1 MHTPKKHSRIFTS
14 MPIDFTQRLSF
25 TLTRTSIFV
34 VLAVGT
40 LIAILQVC
48 IDYADRKEFVD
59 NRIQSLIEATSTPV
73 AKAIY
78 SLDTELAQEVVNGLK
93 KYDFLHHISIFDDTG
108 VIMAIHD
115 HPIPATETMW
125 LTRVLTGYS
134 TTYKQ
139 SISDERKR
147 YTGQLVLKLNNDV
160 ILAPIYKR
168 SLYIF
173 LSGLARALI
182 IAFILAYFYHRFLTR
197 PLFNIAN
204 NFSTLNKTKL
214 SSARLKPIDDHE
226 NDELGRIV
234 DSANDLLTILDKREQ
249 ALEQNEQQ
257 LRIILNA
264 SPNQVFALNHE
275 GEFVFLNT
283 ATARFYKQT
292 AKNLEGKN
300 FIDLHKAIDE
310 REAFRFFQHLEKAES
325 KPTETHTAKLNLKDA
340 DGEDHILHISVT
352 PYIIYQKQCILIIA
366 NDVTARIE
374 AENRVERLA
383 YFDTLTKLP
392 NRHQIQERLQ
402 EDIYTSEKMG
412 AYGALLFIDVD
423 DFKRINDTFGHSTGD
438 ALLLKLSNRMQTQIR
453 KSETLARLGGDEFI
467 LSVPSIAVTA
477 ERTQALACNLAERLL
492 QNIRK
497 PLRIGEHELEV
508 SASIGIVL
516 YRQADEDLDKLL
528 SAADTAMY
536 QAKAQGRD
544 RYLIFNTTMSDE
556 ASRLITLESDIRK
569 AIGEQQFNFY
579 LQPLLDSETR
589 TMIGAEALLRWQ
601 HPEKGQVLP
610 DQFIEYLENSP
621 MMGKVGEQI
630 LDKVCAFIYSCRNR
644 GIMDPTTRIAVNV
657 SAREFHQPD
666 FYSIVTEILEKYHLD
681 GSCLEL
687 EITEGA
693 ALKNVD
699 LSIEKM
705 HQLRELGIKFALDD
719 FGTGYSSLS
728 YLKQLP
734 IDKIKIDKSFIK
746 DITYDKQDAMLVTAI
761 IAIAETLELEIVAE
775 GVETEDQAAWLN
787 HHGNIQFQGFLFD
800 KPMPQVEFENNYL
813 QENPTL
819 SLPIQ

>member
-1 MHTPKKHSRIFTS
+1 
-14 MPIDFTQRLSF
+14 MPINFTQRLSF

-40 LIAILQVC
+40 LIASFQVY
-48 IDYADRKEFVD
+48 IDYTDRKEFVD
-59 NRIQSLIEATSTPV
+59 YRIQSLIDATSTPV

-78 SLDTELAQEVVNGLK
+78 SLDTDLAQEVVNGLK
-93 KYDFLHHISIFDDTG
+93 KYDFLHHISIFDDAG
-108 VIMAIHD
+108 VVMAIHD
-115 HPIPATETMW
+115 QPIPSSETMW
-125 LTRVLTGYS
+125 LTRILTGHS
-134 TTYKQ
+134 TTYAQ
-139 SISDERKR
+139 SIGDMSKN
-147 YTGQLVLKLNNDV
+147 YNGQLILKLNNDV

-168 SLYIF
+168 SLHVF
-173 LSGLARALI
+173 LSGLAGALI
-182 IAFILAYFYHRFLTR
+182 IAFILAYFYHRYLTQ
-197 PLFNIAN
+197 PLFEIAH
-204 NFSTLNKTKL
+204 NFARLNKTKL
-214 SSARLKPIDDHE
+214 SSARLKPIEEHE
-226 NDELGRIV
+226 DNELGHIV
-234 DSANDLLTILDKREQ
+234 DSANELLIILDKREQ

-264 SPNQVFALNHE
+264 SPNQVFALNHDNQ
-275 GEFVFLNT
+275 FVFLNT

-292 AKNLEGKN
+292 ARNLEGKN
-300 FIDLHKAIDE
+300 FIELHKTIDE
-310 REAFRFFQHLEKAES
+310 KEAFRFFQHLEKAEI

-352 PYIIYQKQCILIIA
+352 PYTIDQKQCLLVIA

-423 DFKRINDTFGHSTGD
+423 DFKRINDSFGHSTGD

-467 LSVPSIAVTA
+467 LSVPSIATTP
-477 ERTQALACNLAERLL
+477 ERTQTLASNLAERLL

-556 ASRLITLESDIRK
+556 ASRLVTLESDIRK
-569 AIGEQQFNFY
+569 GIGEHQFNFH

-601 HPEKGQVLP
+601 HPDKGQVLP
-610 DQFIEYLENSP
+610 DQFIEFLENSP

-630 LDKVCAFIYSCRNR
+630 LDKVCSFIYSCRNR
-644 GIMDPTTRIAVNV
+644 GIMEPRTRIAVNI

-666 FYSIVTEILEKYHLD
+666 FYNIVTDTLEKYHLD

-705 HQLRELGIKFALDD
+705 HQLRDLGIKFALDD

-761 IAIAETLELEIVAE
+761 IAIAETLELEVVAE

-800 KPMPQVEFENNYL
+800 RPMPQVEFENIYL